1 MKVRVERILVLVLA
15 PPVLLVAGCGK
26 TAPPRALHTVNY
38 YVNNEVDRKARLEE
52 CRKDVALM
60 RDNPDC
66 VNASQAETR
75 VASAN

>member
-1 MKVRVERILVLVLA
+1 MKVRLERILLLVLA
-15 PPVLLVAGCGK
+15 LPVLLVAGCGK
-26 TAPPRALHTVNY
+26 APPRALHTVNY
-38 YVNNEVDRKARLEE
+38 YVNNEADRRARLEE

-60 RDNPDC
+60 RDSPDC